1 MILQALTSLYE
12 ALAQKGEISK
22 EGWSREKIS
31 FALGIDENGDLL
43 RITPLFKP
51 GDMPKGK
58 KKEEPQE
65 MTVPAAVKRTS
76 GAAAN
81 FLWDNSS
88 YILGV
93 SLKKGEND
101 AKREK
106 RRNKDI
112 KCFEACRELHH
123 SMLDGMEYPA
133 AKAVLNFLDK
143 WEPQKAEENN
153 LVAQYAKE
161 ILSGANIV
169 FRFNGKFMHEIPEL
183 SAAWQTH
190 YGAAQTEKGQCLV
203 TGALDEI
210 QKTHPKIKG
219 VQGAK
224 LSGAALV
231 SFNESAFCSYK
242 KKQNQNAPVGKYAAF
257 AYTTALNHLLKDR
270 KNVHRIG
277 DAAVVCWA
285 ENADKQYEDF
295 ATDLFFGDGDGDQ
308 SDEQRL
314 SALQASVELLAKG
327 LPCRELDLDPE
338 RKFYI
343 LGISPNAARL
353 AVRFFYC
360 DSFGNIVKNI
370 KAHYD
375 RLEIVRPSYDKYPM
389 LPLWKLLSAT
399 NRTIKKKNDNGTNA
413 ERPYSEESGKN
424 KDKRACSA
432 SVPLSPEYSEES
444 GKNKDK
450 PQNSAMAG
458 AVARA
463 VFSGGRYPASLLE
476 CTFLRIKAERN
487 ITRERAAIIKAYYL
501 RNPNEKCP
509 KEVLTVSLNENSKNI
524 PYTLGRLFSVYEEI
538 QEKANLRNPGNPG
551 INTTIKDRYFGS
563 AAAMPATVFPILS
576 NLAQKH
582 LRKLSD
588 AQRVY
593 LDKKVMT
600 LKGVLGEQYPAHM
613 SLPEQG
619 SFDLGYYHQTQARYT
634 KKEDK

>member
-12 ALAQKGEISK
+12 ALAPKGEVPK

-93 SLKKGEND
+93 SLKKGEDD
-101 AKREK
+101 AEREK
-106 RRNKDI
+106 QRNKDI

-161 ILSGANIV
+161 ILSGANMV
-169 FRFNGKFMHEIPEL
+169 FRFNGGYVHDDPQL
-183 SAAWQTH
+183 ASVWQK
-190 YGAAQTEKGQCLV
+190 ANAKQKDNIGQCLV

-210 QKTHPKIKG
+210 QNTHPTIKG
-219 VQGAK
+219 VQGAQS
-224 LSGAALV
+224 SGAALV
-231 SFNESAFCSYK
+231 SFNASAFCSYNK
-242 KKQNQNAPVGKYAAF
+242 EQNQNAPVGKYAAF
-257 AYTTALNHLLKDR
+257 AYTTALNHLLADR

-295 ATDLFFGDGDGDQ
+295 AAEVFFGDNVDK

-314 SALQASVELLAKG
+314 SALRTSLKLLADG
-327 LPCRELDLDPE
+327 LPCKEMDLDPG

-343 LGISPNAARL
+343 LGLSPNAARL

-360 DSFGNIVKNI
+360 DSFGKIAGNIYK
-370 KAHYD
+370 HHE
-375 RLEIVRPSYDKYPM
+375 RLEIVRPSYDKFPI

-413 ERPYSEESGKN
+413 ERSDSEDSDKS
-424 KDKRACSA
+424 KDKT
-432 SVPLSPEYSEES
+432 
-444 GKNKDK
+444 
-450 PQNSAMAG
+450 QNSAMAG

-538 QEKANLRNPGNPG
+538 QKEANLRNPGNPG

-588 AQRVY
+588 KQRIY

-600 LKGVLGEQYPAHM
+600 LKSVLGEQYPAHM

>member
-31 FALGIDENGDLL
+31 FALSIDEEGNLL
-43 RITPLFKP
+43 RVTPLFDTVD
-51 GDMPKGK
+51 GPKGK
-58 KKEEPQE
+58 TREVPQK

-93 SLKKGEND
+93 SLKKGEDD
-101 AKREK
+101 AEREK

-161 ILSGANIV
+161 ILSGANMV
-169 FRFNGKFMHEIPEL
+169 FRFNGGYVHDDPQL
-183 SAAWQTH
+183 ASVWQK
-190 YGAAQTEKGQCLV
+190 ANAKQKDNIGQCLV

-210 QKTHPKIKG
+210 QNTHPTIKG
-219 VQGAK
+219 VQGAQS
-224 LSGAALV
+224 SGAALV
-231 SFNESAFCSYK
+231 SFNASAFCSYNK
-242 KKQNQNAPVGKYAAF
+242 EQNQNAPVGKYAAF
-257 AYTTALNHLLKDR
+257 AYTTALNHLLADR

-295 ATDLFFGDGDGDQ
+295 AADLFFGDGDGDQ
-308 SDEQRL
+308 SDEQWL
-314 SALQASVELLAKG
+314 FALQASVELLAKG

-375 RLEIVRPSYDKYPM
+375 RLEIVRPSYDKFPI

-399 NRTIKKKNDNGTNA
+399 NRTIKKKNDNGTNV
-413 ERPYSEESGKN
+413 ERSDSEDSDKS
-424 KDKRACSA
+424 KDKT
-432 SVPLSPEYSEES
+432 
-444 GKNKDK
+444 
-450 PQNSAMAG
+450 QNSAMAG

-588 AQRVY
+588 EQRVY

-600 LKGVLGEQYPAHM
+600 LKSVLGEQYPAHM

>member
-12 ALAQKGEISK
+12 TLSQKGEISK

-31 FALGIDENGDLL
+31 FALSIDEEGNLL
-43 RITPLFKP
+43 RVTPLFDTVD
-51 GDMPKGK
+51 GPKGK
-58 KKEEPQE
+58 TREVPQK

-93 SLKKGEND
+93 SLKKGEDD
-101 AKREK
+101 AEREK

-112 KCFEACRELHH
+112 KCFEACREFHH
-123 SMLDGMEYPA
+123 SMLNGMEYPA

-161 ILSGANIV
+161 ILSGANMV
-169 FRFNGKFMHEIPEL
+169 FRFNGGYVHDDPQL
-183 SAAWQTH
+183 ASVWQK
-190 YGAAQTEKGQCLV
+190 ANAKQKDNIGQCLV

-210 QKTHPKIKG
+210 QKTHPTIKG
-219 VQGAK
+219 VQGAQS
-224 LSGAALV
+224 SGAALV
-231 SFNESAFCSYK
+231 SFNASAFCSYNK
-242 KKQNQNAPVGKYAAF
+242 EQNQNAPVGKYAAF
-257 AYTTALNHLLKDR
+257 AYTTALNHLLADR

-295 ATDLFFGDGDGDQ
+295 AADLFFGDGDGDQ
-308 SDEQRL
+308 SDEQWL

-375 RLEIVRPSYDKYPM
+375 RLEIVRPSDDKYPM

-399 NRTIKKKNDNGTNA
+399 NRTIKKKNGNGTNT

-424 KDKRACSA
+424 KDKQEIGGYEVRM
-432 SVPLSPEYSEES
+432 PEYSEES

-538 QEKANLRNPGNPG
+538 QEKANLGNPGNPG

-588 AQRVY
+588 AQRIY

-600 LKGVLGEQYPAHM
+600 LKSVLGEQYPAHM

-619 SFDLGYYHQTQARYT
+619 SFDLGYYHQTQDRYT

>member
-12 ALAQKGEISK
+12 ALAPKGEVPK

-51 GDMPKGK
+51 GDMPKEK

-65 MTVPAAVKRTS
+65 MMVPIKVGNKS
-76 GAAAN
+76 PKFLWGNSGFILGAA
-81 FLWDNSS
+81 
-88 YILGV
+88 
-93 SLKKGEND
+93 ND
-101 AKREK
+101 KTPEKAKE
-106 RRNKDI
+106 
-112 KCFEACRELHH
+112 CFERNRQFHH
-123 SMLDGMEYPA
+123 QLLDKVDSPA
-133 AKAVLNFLDK
+133 AKAILNFFDG
-143 WEPQKAEENN
+143 WEPEKTTENE
-153 LVAQYAKE
+153 LVAQYASE
-161 ILSGANIV
+161 LLGSANMV
-169 FRFNGKFMHEIPEL
+169 FRFNGKFVHEIPEL

-190 YGAAQTEKGQCLV
+190 YGAAQTEKEQCLI
-203 TGALDEI
+203 TGMLDAIPE
-210 QKTHPKIKG
+210 THQLIKG
-219 VQGAK
+219 IQGAQP
-224 LSGAALV
+224 SGAALV

-257 AYTTALNHLLKDR
+257 AYTTALNHLLADR

-277 DAAVVCWA
+277 DASVVCWA

-295 ATDLFFGDGDGDQ
+295 AADLFFGDGDGDQ
-308 SDEQRL
+308 SDEQWL

-375 RLEIVRPSYDKYPM
+375 RLEIVRPSYDKFPI

-413 ERPYSEESGKN
+413 ERSDSEDSDKS
-424 KDKRACSA
+424 KDKT
-432 SVPLSPEYSEES
+432 
-444 GKNKDK
+444 
-450 PQNSAMAG
+450 QNSAMAG

-538 QEKANLRNPGNPG
+538 QKEANLRNPGNPG

-600 LKGVLGEQYPAHM
+600 LKSVLGEQYPAHM

>member
-12 ALAQKGEISK
+12 ALAPKGEVPK
-22 EGWSREKIS
+22 EGWSPEKIS

-51 GDMPKGK
+51 GDMPKEK

-93 SLKKGEND
+93 SLKKGEDD
-101 AKREK
+101 AEREK

-161 ILSGANIV
+161 ILSGANMV
-169 FRFNGKFMHEIPEL
+169 FRFNGGYVHDDPQL
-183 SAAWQTH
+183 ASVWQK
-190 YGAAQTEKGQCLV
+190 ANAKQKDNIGQCLV

-210 QKTHPKIKG
+210 QKTHPTIKG
-219 VQGAK
+219 VQGAQS
-224 LSGAALV
+224 SGAALV
-231 SFNESAFCSYK
+231 SFNASAFCSYNK
-242 KKQNQNAPVGKYAAF
+242 EQNQNAPVGKYAAF
-257 AYTTALNHLLKDR
+257 AYTTALNHLLADR

-295 ATDLFFGDGDGDQ
+295 AADLFFGDGDGDQ
-308 SDEQRL
+308 SDEQWL

-375 RLEIVRPSYDKYPM
+375 RLEIVRPSYDKFPI

-413 ERPYSEESGKN
+413 ERSDSEDSDKS
-424 KDKRACSA
+424 KDKT
-432 SVPLSPEYSEES
+432 
-444 GKNKDK
+444 
-450 PQNSAMAG
+450 QNSAMAG

-463 VFSGGRYPASLLE
+463 IFSGGRYPASLLE
-476 CTFLRIKAERN
+476 CTFLRIRAERE

-538 QEKANLRNPGNPG
+538 QEKANPRNPGNPG

-588 AQRVY
+588 EQRVY

-600 LKGVLGEQYPAHM
+600 LKSVLGEQYPAHM

>member
-12 ALAQKGEISK
+12 ALAPKGEVPK

-93 SLKKGEND
+93 SLKKGEDD
-101 AKREK
+101 AEREK
-106 RRNKDI
+106 QRNKDI

-161 ILSGANIV
+161 ILSGANMV
-169 FRFNGKFMHEIPEL
+169 FRFNGGYVHDDPQL
-183 SAAWQTH
+183 ASVWQK
-190 YGAAQTEKGQCLV
+190 ANAKQKDNIGQCLV

-210 QKTHPKIKG
+210 QNTHPTIKG
-219 VQGAK
+219 VQGAQS
-224 LSGAALV
+224 SGAALV
-231 SFNESAFCSYK
+231 SFNASAFCSYNK
-242 KKQNQNAPVGKYAAF
+242 EQNQNAPVGKYAAF
-257 AYTTALNHLLKDR
+257 AYTTALNHLLADR

-295 ATDLFFGDGDGDQ
+295 AADLFFGDGDGDQ
-308 SDEQRL
+308 SDEQWL

-375 RLEIVRPSYDKYPM
+375 RLEIVRPSYDKFPI

-413 ERPYSEESGKN
+413 ERSDSEDSDKS
-424 KDKRACSA
+424 KDKT
-432 SVPLSPEYSEES
+432 
-444 GKNKDK
+444 
-450 PQNSAMAG
+450 QNSAMAG

-463 VFSGGRYPASLLE
+463 IFSGGRYPASLLE
-476 CTFLRIKAERN
+476 CTFLRIRAERE

-538 QEKANLRNPGNPG
+538 QEKANPRNPGNPG

-588 AQRVY
+588 EQRVY

-600 LKGVLGEQYPAHM
+600 LKSVLGEQYPAHM

>member
-31 FALGIDENGDLL
+31 FALSIDEEGNLL
-43 RITPLFKP
+43 RVTPLFDTVD
-51 GDMPKGK
+51 GPKGK
-58 KKEEPQE
+58 TREVPQK

-93 SLKKGEND
+93 SLKKGEDD
-101 AKREK
+101 AEREK

-161 ILSGANIV
+161 ILSGANMV
-169 FRFNGKFMHEIPEL
+169 FRFNGGYVHDDPQL
-183 SAAWQTH
+183 ASVWQK
-190 YGAAQTEKGQCLV
+190 ANAKQKDNIGQCLV

-210 QKTHPKIKG
+210 QNTHPTIKG
-219 VQGAK
+219 VQGAQS
-224 LSGAALV
+224 SGAALV
-231 SFNESAFCSYK
+231 SFNASAFCSYNK
-242 KKQNQNAPVGKYAAF
+242 EQNQNAPVGKYAAF
-257 AYTTALNHLLKDR
+257 AYTTALNHLLADR

-295 ATDLFFGDGDGDQ
+295 AADLFFGDGDGDQ
-308 SDEQRL
+308 SDEQWL

-375 RLEIVRPSYDKYPM
+375 RLEIVRPSYDKFPI

-413 ERPYSEESGKN
+413 ERSDSEDSDKS
-424 KDKRACSA
+424 KDKT
-432 SVPLSPEYSEES
+432 
-444 GKNKDK
+444 
-450 PQNSAMAG
+450 QNSAMAG

-538 QEKANLRNPGNPG
+538 QKEANLRNPENPG

-588 AQRVY
+588 KQRIY

-600 LKGVLGEQYPAHM
+600 LKSVLGEQYPAHM

>member
-12 ALAQKGEISK
+12 ALAKKGEISK

-31 FALGIDENGDLL
+31 FALSIDEEGNLL
-43 RITPLFKP
+43 RVTPLFDTVD
-51 GDMPKGK
+51 GPKGK
-58 KKEEPQE
+58 TREVPQK

-93 SLKKGEND
+93 SLKKGEDD
-101 AKREK
+101 AEREK

-112 KCFEACRELHH
+112 KCFEACREFHH

-161 ILSGANIV
+161 ILSGANMV
-169 FRFNGKFMHEIPEL
+169 FRFNGGYVHDDPQL
-183 SAAWQTH
+183 ASVWQK
-190 YGAAQTEKGQCLV
+190 ANAKQKDNIGQCLV

-210 QKTHPKIKG
+210 QKTHPTIKG
-219 VQGAK
+219 VQGAQS
-224 LSGAALV
+224 SGAALV
-231 SFNESAFCSYK
+231 SFNASAFCSYNK
-242 KKQNQNAPVGKYAAF
+242 EQNQNAPVGKYAAF
-257 AYTTALNHLLKDR
+257 AYTTALNHLLADR

-295 ATDLFFGDGDGDQ
+295 AADLFFGDGDGDQ
-308 SDEQRL
+308 SDEQWL

-375 RLEIVRPSYDKYPM
+375 RLEIVRPSYDKFPI

-413 ERPYSEESGKN
+413 ERSDSEDSDKS
-424 KDKRACSA
+424 KDKT
-432 SVPLSPEYSEES
+432 
-444 GKNKDK
+444 
-450 PQNSAMAG
+450 QNSAMAG

-463 VFSGGRYPASLLE
+463 IFSGGRYPASLLE
-476 CTFLRIKAERN
+476 CTFLRIRAERE

-538 QEKANLRNPGNPG
+538 QEKANPRNPGNPG

-600 LKGVLGEQYPAHM
+600 LKSVLGEQYPAHM

>member
-12 ALAQKGEISK
+12 ALAPKGEVPK

-93 SLKKGEND
+93 SLKKGEDD
-101 AKREK
+101 AEREK

-161 ILSGANIV
+161 ILSGANMV
-169 FRFNGKFMHEIPEL
+169 FRFNGGYVHDDPQL
-183 SAAWQTH
+183 ASVWQK
-190 YGAAQTEKGQCLV
+190 ANAKQKDNIGQCLV

-210 QKTHPKIKG
+210 QKTHPTIKG
-219 VQGAK
+219 VQGAQS
-224 LSGAALV
+224 SGAALV
-231 SFNESAFCSYK
+231 SFNASAFCSYNK
-242 KKQNQNAPVGKYAAF
+242 EQNQNAPVGKYAAF
-257 AYTTALNHLLKDR
+257 AYTTALNHLLADR

-277 DAAVVCWA
+277 DASVVCLA

-295 ATDLFFGDGDGDQ
+295 AADLFFGDGDGDQ
-308 SDEQRL
+308 SDEQWL

-375 RLEIVRPSYDKYPM
+375 RLEIVRPSDDKFPI

-413 ERPYSEESGKN
+413 ERSDSEDSDKS
-424 KDKRACSA
+424 KDKT
-432 SVPLSPEYSEES
+432 
-444 GKNKDK
+444 
-450 PQNSAMAG
+450 QNSAMAG

-538 QEKANLRNPGNPG
+538 QKEANLRNPGNPG

-588 AQRVY
+588 EQRVC

-600 LKGVLGEQYPAHM
+600 LKSVLGEQYPAHM

-619 SFDLGYYHQTQARYT
+619 SFDLGYYHQTQASYT

>member
-12 ALAQKGEISK
+12 TLAQKGEISK

-51 GDMPKGK
+51 GDMPKEK
-58 KKEEPQE
+58 KKEEPQK
-65 MTVPAAVKRTS
+65 MMVPIKVGNKS
-76 GAAAN
+76 PKFLWGNSGFILGAA
-81 FLWDNSS
+81 
-88 YILGV
+88 
-93 SLKKGEND
+93 ND
-101 AKREK
+101 KTPEKAKE
-106 RRNKDI
+106 
-112 KCFEACRELHH
+112 CFERNRQFHH
-123 SMLDGMEYPA
+123 QLLDKVDSPA
-133 AKAVLNFLDK
+133 AKAILNFFDG
-143 WEPQKAEENN
+143 WEPEKTTENE
-153 LVAQYAKE
+153 LVAQYASE
-161 ILSGANIV
+161 LLGSANMV
-169 FRFNGKFMHEIPEL
+169 FRFNGKFVHEIPEL

-190 YGAAQTEKGQCLV
+190 YGAAQTEKEQCLI
-203 TGALDEI
+203 TGMLDAIPE
-210 QKTHPKIKG
+210 THPLIKG
-219 VQGAK
+219 IQGAQS
-224 LSGAALV
+224 SGAALV

-277 DAAVVCWA
+277 DASVVCWA

-295 ATDLFFGDGDGDQ
+295 AADLFFGDGDGDQ
-308 SDEQRL
+308 SDEQWL

-375 RLEIVRPSYDKYPM
+375 RLEIVRPSYDKFPI

-413 ERPYSEESGKN
+413 ERSDSEDSDKS
-424 KDKRACSA
+424 KDKT
-432 SVPLSPEYSEES
+432 
-444 GKNKDK
+444 
-450 PQNSAMAG
+450 QNSAMAG

-538 QEKANLRNPGNPG
+538 QKEANLRNPGNPG

-588 AQRVY
+588 AQRVC

-600 LKGVLGEQYPAHM
+600 LKSVLGEQYPAHM

>member
-12 ALAQKGEISK
+12 ALAPKGEVPK

-93 SLKKGEND
+93 SLKKGEDD
-101 AKREK
+101 AEREK
-106 RRNKDI
+106 QRNKDI

-161 ILSGANIV
+161 ILSGANMV
-169 FRFNGKFMHEIPEL
+169 FRFNGGYVHDDPQL
-183 SAAWQTH
+183 ASVWQK
-190 YGAAQTEKGQCLV
+190 ANAKQKDNIGQCLV

-210 QKTHPKIKG
+210 QNTHPTIKG
-219 VQGAK
+219 VQGAQS
-224 LSGAALV
+224 SGAALV
-231 SFNESAFCSYK
+231 SFNASAFCSYNK
-242 KKQNQNAPVGKYAAF
+242 EQNQNAPVGKYAAF

-285 ENADKQYEDF
+285 ENADKQYEEF
-295 ATDLFFGDGDGDQ
+295 AADLFFGDGDGDQ

-399 NRTIKKKNDNGTNA
+399 VNPSA
-413 ERPYSEESGKN
+413 
-424 KDKRACSA
+424 KDKT
-432 SVPLSPEYSEES
+432 P
-444 GKNKDK
+444 
-450 PQNSAMAG
+450 NSAMAG

-476 CTFLRIKAERN
+476 CTFLRIRAERE

-509 KEVLTVSLNENSKNI
+509 KEVLTVSLNKDSKNV

-538 QEKANLRNPGNPG
+538 QQAANPG
-551 INTTIKDRYFGS
+551 INTTIKDKYFGS
-563 AAAMPATVFPILS
+563 AATMPATVFPILS
-576 NLAQKH
+576 SLAQKH

-588 AQRVY
+588 AQRIY

-600 LKGVLGEQYPAHM
+600 LKDILGEQYPAHM

-619 SFDLGYYHQTQARYT
+619 SFDLGYYHQTQDRYT

>member
-12 ALAQKGEISK
+12 ALAPKGEVPK
-22 EGWSREKIS
+22 EGWSPERIS

-51 GDMPKGK
+51 GDMPKEK

-93 SLKKGEND
+93 SLKKGEDD
-101 AKREK
+101 AEREK

-161 ILSGANIV
+161 ILSGANMV
-169 FRFNGKFMHEIPEL
+169 FRFNGGYVHDDPQL
-183 SAAWQTH
+183 ASVWQK
-190 YGAAQTEKGQCLV
+190 ANAKQKDNIGQCLV

-210 QKTHPKIKG
+210 QNTHPAIKG
-219 VQGAK
+219 VQGAQS
-224 LSGAALV
+224 SGAALV
-231 SFNESAFCSYK
+231 SFNAFAFCSYNK
-242 KKQNQNAPVGKYAAF
+242 EQNQNAPVGKYAAF
-257 AYTTALNHLLKDR
+257 AYTAELNHLLKDR

-285 ENADKQYEDF
+285 ENADKQYEEF
-295 ATDLFFGDGDGDQ
+295 AADLFFGDGDGDQ

-375 RLEIVRPSYDKYPM
+375 RLEIVRPSDDKFPI

-399 NRTIKKKNDNGTNA
+399 VNPNA
-413 ERPYSEESGKN
+413 
-424 KDKRACSA
+424 KDKTPNA
-432 SVPLSPEYSEES
+432 
-444 GKNKDK
+444 
-450 PQNSAMAG
+450 AMAG

-476 CTFLRIKAERN
+476 CTFLRIKAERS

-538 QEKANLRNPGNPG
+538 QQAANPG

-588 AQRVY
+588 AQRIY

-600 LKGVLGEQYPAHM
+600 LKSVLGEQYPAHM

-619 SFDLGYYHQTQARYT
+619 SFDLGYYHQTQDRYT

>member
-43 RITPLFKP
+43 RITPLFETVD
-51 GDMPKGK
+51 GPKGK
-58 KKEEPQE
+58 TREVPQK
-65 MTVPAAVKRTS
+65 MTVPIKVGNTS
-76 GAAAN
+76 PK
-81 FLWDNSS
+81 FLWGNSGF
-88 YILGV
+88 ILGTA
-93 SLKKGEND
+93 ND
-101 AKREK
+101 KTPEAAKDCFK
-106 RRNKDI
+106 RNRD
-112 KCFEACRELHH
+112 LHH
-123 SMLDGMEYPA
+123 EVLKGIEVPA
-133 AKAVLNFLDK
+133 AKAILSFFDR
-143 WEPQKAEENN
+143 WEPEKTLENELVTSCAGELLGKANM
-153 LVAQYAKE
+153 
-161 ILSGANIV
+161 V
-169 FRFNGKFMHEIPEL
+169 FRFNGKFIHEIPQL
-183 SAAWQTH
+183 AAAWQAH
-190 YGAAQTEKGQCLV
+190 YGETAKERGQCLI
-203 TGALDEI
+203 TGALDAI
-210 QKTHPKIKG
+210 PNTHPLIKG
-219 VQGAK
+219 VQGAQS
-224 LSGAALV
+224 SGAALM
-231 SFNESAFCSYK
+231 SFNASAFCSYNK
-242 KKQNQNAPVGKYAAF
+242 EQNQNAPVGKYAAF
-257 AYTTALNHLLKDR
+257 AYTAALNHLLADR

-285 ENADKQYEDF
+285 ENADKQYEEF
-295 ATDLFFGDGDGDQ
+295 AADLFFGDGDGDQ

-399 NRTIKKKNDNGTNA
+399 VNPSA
-413 ERPYSEESGKN
+413 
-424 KDKRACSA
+424 KDKT
-432 SVPLSPEYSEES
+432 P
-444 GKNKDK
+444 
-450 PQNSAMAG
+450 NSAMAG

-476 CTFLRIKAERN
+476 CTFLRIRAERE

-509 KEVLTVSLNENSKNI
+509 KEVLTVSLNKDSKNV

-538 QEKANLRNPGNPG
+538 QQAANPG
-551 INTTIKDRYFGS
+551 INTTIKDKYFGS
-563 AAAMPATVFPILS
+563 AATMPATVFPILS
-576 NLAQKH
+576 SLAQKH

-600 LKGVLGEQYPAHM
+600 LKSVLGEQYPAHM

>member
-12 ALAQKGEISK
+12 TLAQKGEISK

-31 FALGIDENGDLL
+31 FALSIDEEGNLL
-43 RITPLFKP
+43 RVTPLFDTVD
-51 GDMPKGK
+51 GPKGK
-58 KKEEPQE
+58 TREVPQK

-93 SLKKGEND
+93 SLKKGEDD
-101 AKREK
+101 AEREK

-161 ILSGANIV
+161 ILSGANMV
-169 FRFNGKFMHEIPEL
+169 FRFNGGYVHDDPQL
-183 SAAWQTH
+183 ASVWQK
-190 YGAAQTEKGQCLV
+190 ANAKQKDNIGQCLV

-210 QKTHPKIKG
+210 QKTHPTIKG
-219 VQGAK
+219 VQGAQS
-224 LSGAALV
+224 SGAALV
-231 SFNESAFCSYK
+231 SFNASAFCSYNK
-242 KKQNQNAPVGKYAAF
+242 EQNQNAPVGKYAAF
-257 AYTTALNHLLKDR
+257 AYTTALNHLLADR

-295 ATDLFFGDGDGDQ
+295 AADLFFGDGDGDQ
-308 SDEQRL
+308 SDEQWL

-375 RLEIVRPSYDKYPM
+375 RLEIVRPSYDKFPI

-413 ERPYSEESGKN
+413 ERSDSEDSDKS
-424 KDKRACSA
+424 KDKT
-432 SVPLSPEYSEES
+432 
-444 GKNKDK
+444 
-450 PQNSAMAG
+450 QNSAMVG

-463 VFSGGRYPASLLE
+463 IFSGGRYPASLLE
-476 CTFLRIKAERN
+476 CTFLRIRAERE

-538 QEKANLRNPGNPG
+538 QEKANPRNPGNPG

-588 AQRVY
+588 EQRVY

-600 LKGVLGEQYPAHM
+600 LKSVLGEQYPAHM

>member
-1 MILQALTSLYE
+1 M
-12 ALAQKGEISK
+12 
-22 EGWSREKIS
+22 
-31 FALGIDENGDLL
+31 
-43 RITPLFKP
+43 
-51 GDMPKGK
+51 
-58 KKEEPQE
+58 
-65 MTVPAAVKRTS
+65 
-76 GAAAN
+76 
-81 FLWDNSS
+81 
-88 YILGV
+88 
-93 SLKKGEND
+93 
-101 AKREK
+101 
-106 RRNKDI
+106 
-112 KCFEACRELHH
+112 
-123 SMLDGMEYPA
+123 
-133 AKAVLNFLDK
+133 
-143 WEPQKAEENN
+143 
-153 LVAQYAKE
+153 
-161 ILSGANIV
+161 V
-169 FRFNGKFMHEIPEL
+169 FRFNGKFVHEIPEL

-190 YGAAQTEKGQCLV
+190 YGAAQTEKEQCLI
-203 TGALDEI
+203 TGMLDAIPE
-210 QKTHPKIKG
+210 THPLIKG
-219 VQGAK
+219 IQGAQS
-224 LSGAALV
+224 SGAALV

-257 AYTTALNHLLKDR
+257 AYTTALNHLLEDR

-277 DAAVVCWA
+277 DASVVCWA

-295 ATDLFFGDGDGDQ
+295 AADLFFGDGDGDQ
-308 SDEQRL
+308 SDEQWL

-424 KDKRACSA
+424 KDK
-432 SVPLSPEYSEES
+432 
-444 GKNKDK
+444 

-463 VFSGGRYPASLLE
+463 IFSGGRYPASLLE
-476 CTFLRIKAERN
+476 CTFLRIRAERE

-588 AQRVY
+588 EQRVY

-600 LKGVLGEQYPAHM
+600 LKSVLGEQYPAHM

>member
-43 RITPLFKP
+43 RITPLFETVD
-51 GDMPKGK
+51 GPKGK
-58 KKEEPQE
+58 TREVPQK
-65 MTVPAAVKRTS
+65 MTVPIKVGNTS
-76 GAAAN
+76 PK
-81 FLWDNSS
+81 FLWGNSGF
-88 YILGV
+88 ILGTA
-93 SLKKGEND
+93 ND
-101 AKREK
+101 KTPEAAKDCFK
-106 RRNKDI
+106 RNRD
-112 KCFEACRELHH
+112 LHH
-123 SMLDGMEYPA
+123 EVLKGIEVPA
-133 AKAVLNFLDK
+133 AKAILSFFDR
-143 WEPQKAEENN
+143 WEPEKTLENELVTSCAGELLGKANM
-153 LVAQYAKE
+153 
-161 ILSGANIV
+161 V
-169 FRFNGKFMHEIPEL
+169 FRFNGKFIHEIPQL
-183 SAAWQTH
+183 AAAWQAH
-190 YGAAQTEKGQCLV
+190 YGETAKERGQCLI
-203 TGALDEI
+203 TGALDAI
-210 QKTHPKIKG
+210 PNTHPLIKG
-219 VQGAK
+219 VQGAQS
-224 LSGAALV
+224 SGAALV
-231 SFNESAFCSYK
+231 SFNASAFCSYNK
-242 KKQNQNAPVGKYAAF
+242 EQNQNAPVGKYAAF
-257 AYTTALNHLLKDR
+257 AYTAALNHLLADR

-285 ENADKQYEDF
+285 ENADKQYEEF
-295 ATDLFFGDGDGDQ
+295 AADLFFGDGDGDQ

-399 NRTIKKKNDNGTNA
+399 VNPSA
-413 ERPYSEESGKN
+413 
-424 KDKRACSA
+424 KDKT
-432 SVPLSPEYSEES
+432 P
-444 GKNKDK
+444 
-450 PQNSAMAG
+450 NSALAG

-476 CTFLRIKAERN
+476 CTFLRIRAERE

-509 KEVLTVSLNENSKNI
+509 KEVLTVSLNKDSKNV

-538 QEKANLRNPGNPG
+538 QQAANPG
-551 INTTIKDRYFGS
+551 INTTIKDKYFGS
-563 AAAMPATVFPILS
+563 AATMPATVFPILS
-576 NLAQKH
+576 SLAQKH

-600 LKGVLGEQYPAHM
+600 LKSVLGEQYPAHM

>member
-12 ALAQKGEISK
+12 ALAPKGEVPK

-51 GDMPKGK
+51 GDMPKEK
-58 KKEEPQE
+58 KKEEPQK
-65 MTVPAAVKRTS
+65 MMVPIKVGNKS
-76 GAAAN
+76 PKFLWGNSGFILGAA
-81 FLWDNSS
+81 
-88 YILGV
+88 
-93 SLKKGEND
+93 ND
-101 AKREK
+101 KTPEKAKE
-106 RRNKDI
+106 
-112 KCFEACRELHH
+112 CFERNRQFHH
-123 SMLDGMEYPA
+123 QLLDKVDSPA
-133 AKAVLNFLDK
+133 AKAILNFFDG
-143 WEPQKAEENN
+143 WEPEKTTENE
-153 LVAQYAKE
+153 LVAQYASE
-161 ILSGANIV
+161 LLGSANMV
-169 FRFNGKFMHEIPEL
+169 FRFNGKFVHEIPEL

-190 YGAAQTEKGQCLV
+190 YGAAQTEKEQCLI
-203 TGALDEI
+203 TGMLDAIPE
-210 QKTHPKIKG
+210 THPLIKG
-219 VQGAK
+219 IQGAQS
-224 LSGAALV
+224 SGAALV

-257 AYTTALNHLLKDR
+257 AYTTALNHLLEDR

-277 DAAVVCWA
+277 DASVVCWA

-295 ATDLFFGDGDGDQ
+295 AADLFFGDGDGDQ
-308 SDEQRL
+308 SDEQWL

-370 KAHYD
+370 KAHYN
-375 RLEIVRPSYDKYPM
+375 RLEIVRPSYDKFPI

-413 ERPYSEESGKN
+413 ERSDSEDSDKS
-424 KDKRACSA
+424 KDKT
-432 SVPLSPEYSEES
+432 
-444 GKNKDK
+444 
-450 PQNSAMAG
+450 QNSAMAG

-538 QEKANLRNPGNPG
+538 QKEANLRNPGNPG

-588 AQRVY
+588 EQRVC

-600 LKGVLGEQYPAHM
+600 LKSVLGEQYPAHM

>member
-22 EGWSREKIS
+22 EGWRREKIS

-43 RITPLFKP
+43 RITPLFETVD
-51 GDMPKGK
+51 GPKGK
-58 KKEEPQE
+58 TREVPQK
-65 MTVPAAVKRTS
+65 MTVPIKVGNTS
-76 GAAAN
+76 PK
-81 FLWDNSS
+81 FLWGNSGF
-88 YILGV
+88 ILGTA
-93 SLKKGEND
+93 ND
-101 AKREK
+101 KTPEAAKDCFK
-106 RRNKDI
+106 RNRD
-112 KCFEACRELHH
+112 LHH
-123 SMLDGMEYPA
+123 EVLKGIEVPA
-133 AKAVLNFLDK
+133 AKAILSFFDR
-143 WEPQKAEENN
+143 WEPEKTLENELVTSCAGELLGKANM
-153 LVAQYAKE
+153 
-161 ILSGANIV
+161 V
-169 FRFNGKFMHEIPEL
+169 FRFNGKFIHEIPQL
-183 SAAWQTH
+183 AAAWQAH
-190 YGAAQTEKGQCLV
+190 YGETAKERGQCLI
-203 TGALDEI
+203 TGALDAI
-210 QKTHPKIKG
+210 PNTHPLIKG
-219 VQGAK
+219 VQGAQS
-224 LSGAALV
+224 SGAALV
-231 SFNESAFCSYK
+231 SFNASAFCSYNK
-242 KKQNQNAPVGKYAAF
+242 EQNQNAPVGKYAAF
-257 AYTTALNHLLKDR
+257 AYTAALNHLLADR

-285 ENADKQYEDF
+285 ENADKQYEEF
-295 ATDLFFGDGDGDQ
+295 AADLFFGDGDGDQ

-399 NRTIKKKNDNGTNA
+399 VNPSA
-413 ERPYSEESGKN
+413 
-424 KDKRACSA
+424 KDKT
-432 SVPLSPEYSEES
+432 P
-444 GKNKDK
+444 
-450 PQNSAMAG
+450 NSAMAG

-476 CTFLRIKAERN
+476 CTFLRIRAERE

-509 KEVLTVSLNENSKNI
+509 KEVLTVSLNKDSKNV

-538 QEKANLRNPGNPG
+538 QQAANPG
-551 INTTIKDRYFGS
+551 INTTIKDKYFGS
-563 AAAMPATVFPILS
+563 AATMPATVFPILS
-576 NLAQKH
+576 SLAQKH

-600 LKGVLGEQYPAHM
+600 LKSVLGEQYPAHM

>member
-31 FALGIDENGDLL
+31 FALSIDEEGNLL
-43 RITPLFKP
+43 RVTPLFDTVD
-51 GDMPKGK
+51 GPKGK
-58 KKEEPQE
+58 TREVPQK

-93 SLKKGEND
+93 SLKKGEDD
-101 AKREK
+101 AEREK

-123 SMLDGMEYPA
+123 SMLDGMEYPV

-161 ILSGANIV
+161 ILSGANMV
-169 FRFNGKFMHEIPEL
+169 FRFNGGYVHDDPQL
-183 SAAWQTH
+183 ASVWQK
-190 YGAAQTEKGQCLV
+190 ANAKQKDNIGQCLV

-210 QKTHPKIKG
+210 QNTHPTIKG
-219 VQGAK
+219 VQGAQS
-224 LSGAALV
+224 SGAALV
-231 SFNESAFCSYK
+231 SFNASAFCSYNK
-242 KKQNQNAPVGKYAAF
+242 EQNQNAPVGKYAAF
-257 AYTTALNHLLKDR
+257 AYTTALNHLLADR

-295 ATDLFFGDGDGDQ
+295 AADLFFGDGDGDQ
-308 SDEQRL
+308 SDEQWL

-375 RLEIVRPSYDKYPM
+375 RLEIVRPSYDKFPI

-413 ERPYSEESGKN
+413 ERSDSEDSDKS
-424 KDKRACSA
+424 KDKT
-432 SVPLSPEYSEES
+432 
-444 GKNKDK
+444 
-450 PQNSAMAG
+450 QNSAMAG

-538 QEKANLRNPGNPG
+538 QKEANLRNPGNPG

-588 AQRVY
+588 KQRIY

-600 LKGVLGEQYPAHM
+600 LKSVLGEQYPAHM

>member
-12 ALAQKGEISK
+12 TLAQKGEISK

-43 RITPLFKP
+43 RITPLFETV
-51 GDMPKGK
+51 DMPKGK
-58 KKEEPQE
+58 KKEEPQK
-65 MTVPAAVKRTS
+65 MMVPIKVGNKS
-76 GAAAN
+76 PKFLWGNSGFILGAA
-81 FLWDNSS
+81 
-88 YILGV
+88 
-93 SLKKGEND
+93 ND
-101 AKREK
+101 KTPEKAKE
-106 RRNKDI
+106 
-112 KCFEACRELHH
+112 CFERNRQFHH
-123 SMLDGMEYPA
+123 QLLDKVDSPA
-133 AKAVLNFLDK
+133 AKAILNFFDG
-143 WEPQKAEENN
+143 WEPEKTTENE
-153 LVAQYAKE
+153 LVAQYASE
-161 ILSGANIV
+161 LLGSANMV
-169 FRFNGKFMHEIPEL
+169 FRFNGKFVHEIPEL

-190 YGAAQTEKGQCLV
+190 YGAAQTEKEQCLI
-203 TGALDEI
+203 TGMLDAIPE
-210 QKTHPKIKG
+210 THQLIKG
-219 VQGAK
+219 IQGAQP
-224 LSGAALV
+224 SGAALV

-257 AYTTALNHLLKDR
+257 AYTTALNHLLADR

-277 DAAVVCWA
+277 DASVVCWA

-295 ATDLFFGDGDGDQ
+295 AADLFFGDGDGDQ
-308 SDEQRL
+308 SDEQWL

-375 RLEIVRPSYDKYPM
+375 RLEIVRPSYDKFPI

-413 ERPYSEESGKN
+413 ERSDSEDSDKS
-424 KDKRACSA
+424 KDKT
-432 SVPLSPEYSEES
+432 
-444 GKNKDK
+444 
-450 PQNSAMAG
+450 QNSAMAG

-538 QEKANLRNPGNPG
+538 QKEANLRNPGNPG

-600 LKGVLGEQYPAHM
+600 LKSVLGEQYPAHM

>member
-43 RITPLFKP
+43 RVTPLFDTVD
-51 GDMPKGK
+51 GPKGK
-58 KKEEPQE
+58 TREVPQK
-65 MTVPAAVKRTS
+65 MTVPIKVGNTS
-76 GAAAN
+76 PK
-81 FLWDNSS
+81 FLWGNSGF
-88 YILGV
+88 ILGTA
-93 SLKKGEND
+93 ND
-101 AKREK
+101 KTPEAAKDCFK
-106 RRNKDI
+106 RNRD
-112 KCFEACRELHH
+112 LHH
-123 SMLDGMEYPA
+123 EVLKGIEVPA
-133 AKAVLNFLDK
+133 AKAILSFFDR
-143 WEPQKAEENN
+143 WEPEKTLENELVTSCAGELLGKANM
-153 LVAQYAKE
+153 
-161 ILSGANIV
+161 V
-169 FRFNGKFMHEIPEL
+169 FRFNGKFIHEIPQL
-183 SAAWQTH
+183 AAAWQAH
-190 YGAAQTEKGQCLV
+190 YGETAKERGQCLI
-203 TGALDEI
+203 TGALDAI
-210 QKTHPKIKG
+210 PNTHPLIKG
-219 VQGAK
+219 VQGAQS
-224 LSGAALV
+224 SGAALV
-231 SFNESAFCSYK
+231 SFNASAFCSYNK
-242 KKQNQNAPVGKYAAF
+242 EQNQNAPVGKYAAF
-257 AYTTALNHLLKDR
+257 AYTAALNHLLADR

-285 ENADKQYEDF
+285 ENADKQYEEF
-295 ATDLFFGDGDGDQ
+295 AADLFFGDGDGDQ

-399 NRTIKKKNDNGTNA
+399 VNPSA
-413 ERPYSEESGKN
+413 
-424 KDKRACSA
+424 KDKT
-432 SVPLSPEYSEES
+432 P
-444 GKNKDK
+444 
-450 PQNSAMAG
+450 NSAMAG

-476 CTFLRIKAERN
+476 CTFLRIRAERE

-509 KEVLTVSLNENSKNI
+509 KEVLTVSLNKDSKNVS
-524 PYTLGRLFSVYEEI
+524 YTLGRLFSVYEEI
-538 QEKANLRNPGNPG
+538 QQAANPG
-551 INTTIKDRYFGS
+551 INTTIKDKYFGS
-563 AAAMPATVFPILS
+563 AATMPATVFPILS
-576 NLAQKH
+576 SLAQKH

-588 AQRVY
+588 AQRIY

-600 LKGVLGEQYPAHM
+600 LKDILGEQYPAHM

-619 SFDLGYYHQTQARYT
+619 SFDLGYYHQTQDRYT

>member
-43 RITPLFKP
+43 RITPLFETVD
-51 GDMPKGK
+51 GPKGK
-58 KKEEPQE
+58 TREVPQK
-65 MTVPAAVKRTS
+65 MTVPIKVGHTS
-76 GAAAN
+76 PK
-81 FLWDNSS
+81 FLWGNSGF
-88 YILGV
+88 ILGTA
-93 SLKKGEND
+93 ND
-101 AKREK
+101 KTPEAAKDCFK
-106 RRNKDI
+106 RNRD
-112 KCFEACRELHH
+112 LHH
-123 SMLDGMEYPA
+123 EVLKGIEVPA
-133 AKAVLNFLDK
+133 AKAILSFFDR
-143 WEPQKAEENN
+143 WEPEKTLENELVTSCAGELLGKANM
-153 LVAQYAKE
+153 
-161 ILSGANIV
+161 V
-169 FRFNGKFMHEIPEL
+169 FRFNGKFIHEIPQL
-183 SAAWQTH
+183 AAAWQAH
-190 YGAAQTEKGQCLV
+190 YGETAKERGQCLI
-203 TGALDEI
+203 TGALDAI
-210 QKTHPKIKG
+210 PNTHPLIKG
-219 VQGAK
+219 VQGAQS
-224 LSGAALV
+224 SGAALV
-231 SFNESAFCSYK
+231 SFNASAFCSYNK
-242 KKQNQNAPVGKYAAF
+242 EQNQNAPVGKYAAF
-257 AYTTALNHLLKDR
+257 AYTAALNHLLADR

-285 ENADKQYEDF
+285 ENADKQYEEF
-295 ATDLFFGDGDGDQ
+295 AADLFFGDGDGDQ

-399 NRTIKKKNDNGTNA
+399 VNPSA
-413 ERPYSEESGKN
+413 
-424 KDKRACSA
+424 KDKT
-432 SVPLSPEYSEES
+432 P
-444 GKNKDK
+444 
-450 PQNSAMAG
+450 NSAMAG

-476 CTFLRIKAERN
+476 CTFLRIRAERE

-509 KEVLTVSLNENSKNI
+509 KEVLTVSLNKDSKNV

-538 QEKANLRNPGNPG
+538 QQAANPG
-551 INTTIKDRYFGS
+551 INTTIKDKYFGS
-563 AAAMPATVFPILS
+563 AATMPATVFPILS
-576 NLAQKH
+576 SLAQKH

-600 LKGVLGEQYPAHM
+600 LKSVLGEQYPAHM

>member
-12 ALAQKGEISK
+12 ALAPKGEVPK

-51 GDMPKGK
+51 GDMPREK
-58 KKEEPQE
+58 KKEEPQK
-65 MTVPAAVKRTS
+65 MMVPIKVGNKS
-76 GAAAN
+76 PKFLWGNSGFILGAA
-81 FLWDNSS
+81 
-88 YILGV
+88 
-93 SLKKGEND
+93 ND
-101 AKREK
+101 KTPEKAKE
-106 RRNKDI
+106 
-112 KCFEACRELHH
+112 CFERNRQFHH
-123 SMLDGMEYPA
+123 QLLDKVDSPA
-133 AKAVLNFLDK
+133 AKAILNFFDG
-143 WEPQKAEENN
+143 WEPEKTTENE
-153 LVAQYAKE
+153 LVAQYASE
-161 ILSGANIV
+161 LLGSANMV
-169 FRFNGKFMHEIPEL
+169 FRFNGKFVHEIPEL

-190 YGAAQTEKGQCLV
+190 YGAAQTEKEQCLI
-203 TGALDEI
+203 TGMLDAIPE
-210 QKTHPKIKG
+210 THPLIKG
-219 VQGAK
+219 IQGAQS
-224 LSGAALV
+224 SGAALV

-257 AYTTALNHLLKDR
+257 AYTTALNHLLEDR

-277 DAAVVCWA
+277 DASVVCWA

-295 ATDLFFGDGDGDQ
+295 AADLFFGDGDGDQ
-308 SDEQRL
+308 SDEQWL

-375 RLEIVRPSYDKYPM
+375 RLEIVRPSYDKFPI

-413 ERPYSEESGKN
+413 ERSDSEDSDKS
-424 KDKRACSA
+424 KDKT
-432 SVPLSPEYSEES
+432 
-444 GKNKDK
+444 
-450 PQNSAMAG
+450 QNSAMAG

-538 QEKANLRNPGNPG
+538 QKEANLRNPGNPG

-588 AQRVY
+588 EQRVC

-600 LKGVLGEQYPAHM
+600 LKSVLGEQYPAHM

>member
-43 RITPLFKP
+43 RVTPLFDTVD
-51 GDMPKGK
+51 GPKGK
-58 KKEEPQE
+58 TREVPQK
-65 MTVPAAVKRTS
+65 MTVPIKVGNTS
-76 GAAAN
+76 PK
-81 FLWDNSS
+81 FLWGNSGF
-88 YILGV
+88 ILGTA
-93 SLKKGEND
+93 ND
-101 AKREK
+101 KTPEAAKDCFK
-106 RRNKDI
+106 RNRD
-112 KCFEACRELHH
+112 LHH
-123 SMLDGMEYPA
+123 EVLKGIEVPA
-133 AKAVLNFLDK
+133 AKAILSFFDR
-143 WEPQKAEENN
+143 WEPEKTLENELVTSCAGELLGKANM
-153 LVAQYAKE
+153 
-161 ILSGANIV
+161 V
-169 FRFNGKFMHEIPEL
+169 FRFNGKFIHEIPQL
-183 SAAWQTH
+183 AAAWQAH
-190 YGAAQTEKGQCLV
+190 YGETAKERGQCLI
-203 TGALDEI
+203 TGALDAI
-210 QKTHPKIKG
+210 PNTHPLIKG
-219 VQGAK
+219 VQGAQS
-224 LSGAALV
+224 SGAALV
-231 SFNESAFCSYK
+231 SFNASAFCCYNK
-242 KKQNQNAPVGKYAAF
+242 EQNQNAPVGKYAAF
-257 AYTTALNHLLKDR
+257 AYTAALNHLLADR

-285 ENADKQYEDF
+285 ENADKQYEEF
-295 ATDLFFGDGDGDQ
+295 AADLFFGDGDGDQ

-399 NRTIKKKNDNGTNA
+399 VNPSA
-413 ERPYSEESGKN
+413 
-424 KDKRACSA
+424 KDKT
-432 SVPLSPEYSEES
+432 P
-444 GKNKDK
+444 
-450 PQNSAMAG
+450 NSAMAG

-476 CTFLRIKAERN
+476 CTFLRIRAERE

-509 KEVLTVSLNENSKNI
+509 KEVLTVSLNKDSKNV

-538 QEKANLRNPGNPG
+538 QQAANPG
-551 INTTIKDRYFGS
+551 INTTIKDKYFGS
-563 AAAMPATVFPILS
+563 AATMPATVFPILS
-576 NLAQKH
+576 SLAQKH

-600 LKGVLGEQYPAHM
+600 LKSVLGEQYPAHM

>member
-43 RITPLFKP
+43 RITPLFETV
-51 GDMPKGK
+51 DMPKEK

-93 SLKKGEND
+93 SLKKGEDD
-101 AKREK
+101 AEREK
-106 RRNKDI
+106 QRNKDI

-161 ILSGANIV
+161 ILSGANMV
-169 FRFNGKFMHEIPEL
+169 FRFNGGYVHDDPQL
-183 SAAWQTH
+183 ASVWQK
-190 YGAAQTEKGQCLV
+190 ANAKQKDNIGQCLV

-210 QKTHPKIKG
+210 QKTHPTIKG
-219 VQGAK
+219 VQGAQS
-224 LSGAALV
+224 SGAALV
-231 SFNESAFCSYK
+231 SFNASAFCSYNK
-242 KKQNQNAPVGKYAAF
+242 EQNQNAPVGKYAAF
-257 AYTTALNHLLKDR
+257 AYTTALNHLLADR

-295 ATDLFFGDGDGDQ
+295 AADLFFGDGDGDQ
-308 SDEQRL
+308 SDEQWL

-375 RLEIVRPSYDKYPM
+375 RLEIVRPSDDKFPI

-413 ERPYSEESGKN
+413 ERSDSEDSDKS
-424 KDKRACSA
+424 KDKT
-432 SVPLSPEYSEES
+432 
-444 GKNKDK
+444 
-450 PQNSAMAG
+450 QNSAMAG

-476 CTFLRIKAERN
+476 CTFLRIKAERS

-538 QEKANLRNPGNPG
+538 QQAANPG

-600 LKGVLGEQYPAHM
+600 LKSVLGEQYPAHM

>member
-12 ALAQKGEISK
+12 ALAPKGEVPK
-22 EGWSREKIS
+22 EGWSPERIS

-51 GDMPKGK
+51 GDMPKEK

-93 SLKKGEND
+93 SLKKGEDD
-101 AKREK
+101 AEREK

-161 ILSGANIV
+161 ILSGANMV
-169 FRFNGKFMHEIPEL
+169 FRFNGGYVHDDPQL
-183 SAAWQTH
+183 ASVWQK
-190 YGAAQTEKGQCLV
+190 ANAKQKDNIGQCLV

-210 QKTHPKIKG
+210 QNTHPAIKG
-219 VQGAK
+219 VQGAQS
-224 LSGAALV
+224 SGAALV
-231 SFNESAFCSYK
+231 SFNAFAFCSYNK
-242 KKQNQNAPVGKYAAF
+242 EQNQNAPVGKYAAF
-257 AYTTALNHLLKDR
+257 AYTAALNHLLKDR

-285 ENADKQYEDF
+285 ENADKQYEEF
-295 ATDLFFGDGDGDQ
+295 AADLFFGDGDGDQ

-399 NRTIKKKNDNGTNA
+399 VNPSA
-413 ERPYSEESGKN
+413 
-424 KDKRACSA
+424 KDKT
-432 SVPLSPEYSEES
+432 PNP
-444 GKNKDK
+444 
-450 PQNSAMAG
+450 AMAG

-463 VFSGGRYPASLLE
+463 VFSGGRYPASILE
-476 CTFLRIKAERN
+476 CTFLRIRAERE

-538 QEKANLRNPGNPG
+538 QQAANPG
-551 INTTIKDRYFGS
+551 INTTIKDKYFGS
-563 AAAMPATVFPILS
+563 AATMPATVFPILS

-588 AQRVY
+588 AQRIY

-600 LKGVLGEQYPAHM
+600 LKSVLGEQYPAHM

-619 SFDLGYYHQTQARYT
+619 SFDLGYYHQTQDRYT

>member
-43 RITPLFKP
+43 RVTPLFDTVD
-51 GDMPKGK
+51 GPKGK
-58 KKEEPQE
+58 TREVPQK
-65 MTVPAAVKRTS
+65 MTVPIKVGNTS
-76 GAAAN
+76 PK
-81 FLWDNSS
+81 FLWGNSGF
-88 YILGV
+88 ILGTA
-93 SLKKGEND
+93 ND
-101 AKREK
+101 KTPEAAKDCFK
-106 RRNKDI
+106 RNRD
-112 KCFEACRELHH
+112 LHH
-123 SMLDGMEYPA
+123 EVLKGIEVPA
-133 AKAVLNFLDK
+133 AKAILSFFDR
-143 WEPQKAEENN
+143 WEPEKTLENELVTSCAGELLGKANM
-153 LVAQYAKE
+153 
-161 ILSGANIV
+161 V
-169 FRFNGKFMHEIPEL
+169 FRFNGKFIHEIPQL
-183 SAAWQTH
+183 AAAWQAH
-190 YGAAQTEKGQCLV
+190 YGETAKERGQCLI
-203 TGALDEI
+203 TGALDAI
-210 QKTHPKIKG
+210 PNTHPLIKG
-219 VQGAK
+219 VQGAQS
-224 LSGAALV
+224 SGAALV
-231 SFNESAFCSYK
+231 SFNASAFCSYNK
-242 KKQNQNAPVGKYAAF
+242 EQNQNAPVGKYAAF
-257 AYTTALNHLLKDR
+257 AYTAALNHLLADR

-285 ENADKQYEDF
+285 ENADKQYEEF
-295 ATDLFFGDGDGDQ
+295 AADLFFGDGDGDQ

-399 NRTIKKKNDNGTNA
+399 VNPSA
-413 ERPYSEESGKN
+413 
-424 KDKRACSA
+424 KDKT
-432 SVPLSPEYSEES
+432 P
-444 GKNKDK
+444 
-450 PQNSAMAG
+450 NSAMAG

-463 VFSGGRYPASLLE
+463 VFSGGRYPASILE
-476 CTFLRIKAERN
+476 CTFLRIRAERE

-509 KEVLTVSLNENSKNI
+509 KEVLTVSLNKDSKNV

-538 QEKANLRNPGNPG
+538 QQAANPG
-551 INTTIKDRYFGS
+551 INTTIKDKYFGS
-563 AAAMPATVFPILS
+563 AATMPATVFPILS
-576 NLAQKH
+576 SLAQKH

-588 AQRVY
+588 AQRIY

-600 LKGVLGEQYPAHM
+600 LKDILGEQYPAHM

-619 SFDLGYYHQTQARYT
+619 SFDLGYYHQTQDRYT

>member
-12 ALAQKGEISK
+12 ALAPKGEVPK

-93 SLKKGEND
+93 SLKKGEDD
-101 AKREK
+101 AEREK
-106 RRNKDI
+106 QRNKDI

-161 ILSGANIV
+161 ILSGANMV
-169 FRFNGKFMHEIPEL
+169 FRFNGGYVHDDPQL
-183 SAAWQTH
+183 ASVWQK
-190 YGAAQTEKGQCLV
+190 ANAKQKDNIGQCLV

-210 QKTHPKIKG
+210 QNTHPTIKG
-219 VQGAK
+219 VQGAQS
-224 LSGAALV
+224 SGAALV
-231 SFNESAFCSYK
+231 SFNASAFCSYNK
-242 KKQNQNAPVGKYAAF
+242 EQNQNAPVGKYAAF
-257 AYTTALNHLLKDR
+257 AYTTALNHLLADR

-295 ATDLFFGDGDGDQ
+295 AADLFFGDGDGDQ
-308 SDEQRL
+308 SDEQWL

-375 RLEIVRPSYDKYPM
+375 RLEIVRPSYDKFPI

-413 ERPYSEESGKN
+413 ERSDSEDSDKS
-424 KDKRACSA
+424 KDKT
-432 SVPLSPEYSEES
+432 
-444 GKNKDK
+444 
-450 PQNSAMAG
+450 QNSAMAG

-538 QEKANLRNPGNPG
+538 QKEANLRNPGNPG

-588 AQRVY
+588 KQRID

-600 LKGVLGEQYPAHM
+600 LKSVLGEQYPAHM

>member
-43 RITPLFKP
+43 RITPLFETVD
-51 GDMPKGK
+51 GPKGK
-58 KKEEPQE
+58 TREVPQK
-65 MTVPAAVKRTS
+65 MTVPIKVGNTS
-76 GAAAN
+76 PK
-81 FLWDNSS
+81 FLWGNSGF
-88 YILGV
+88 ILGTA
-93 SLKKGEND
+93 ND
-101 AKREK
+101 KTPEAAKDCFK
-106 RRNKDI
+106 RNRD
-112 KCFEACRELHH
+112 LHH
-123 SMLDGMEYPA
+123 EVLKGIEVPA
-133 AKAVLNFLDK
+133 AKAILSFFDR
-143 WEPQKAEENN
+143 WEPEKTLENELVTSCAGELLGKANM
-153 LVAQYAKE
+153 
-161 ILSGANIV
+161 V
-169 FRFNGKFMHEIPEL
+169 FRFNGKFIHEIPQL
-183 SAAWQTH
+183 AAAWQAH
-190 YGAAQTEKGQCLV
+190 YGETAKERGQCLI
-203 TGALDEI
+203 TGALDAI
-210 QKTHPKIKG
+210 PNTHPLIKG
-219 VQGAK
+219 VQGAQS
-224 LSGAALV
+224 SGAALV
-231 SFNESAFCSYK
+231 SFNASAFCSYNK
-242 KKQNQNAPVGKYAAF
+242 EQNQNAPVGKYAAF
-257 AYTTALNHLLKDR
+257 AYTAALNHLLADR
-270 KNVHRIG
+270 KNVHRID

-285 ENADKQYEDF
+285 ENADKQYEEF
-295 ATDLFFGDGDGDQ
+295 AADLFFGDGDGDQ

-399 NRTIKKKNDNGTNA
+399 VNPSA
-413 ERPYSEESGKN
+413 
-424 KDKRACSA
+424 KDKT
-432 SVPLSPEYSEES
+432 P
-444 GKNKDK
+444 
-450 PQNSAMAG
+450 NSAMAG

-476 CTFLRIKAERN
+476 CTFLRIRAERE

-509 KEVLTVSLNENSKNI
+509 KEVLTVSLNKDSKNV

-538 QEKANLRNPGNPG
+538 QQAANPG
-551 INTTIKDRYFGS
+551 INTTIKDKYFGS
-563 AAAMPATVFPILS
+563 AATMPATVFPILS
-576 NLAQKH
+576 SLAQKH

-600 LKGVLGEQYPAHM
+600 LKSVLGEQYPAHM